1 MRLSHSTQKAF
12 KILYFCFFKCFFFSC
27 MFHPCCSFNSVHST
41 LPFPHSPILPRSR
54 RDNHQIWPNKIKI
67 KLGTNHYIKSPNRR
81 KRFPS
86 REKRV
91 RDTPTP
97 IPGGPTRT
105 PSSTTIKVYVED
117 LVQTHTMSWF
127 VVSVSLRLLSIS

>member
-27 MFHPCCSFNSVHST
+27 MYHSCCSFNSVHST
-41 LPFPHSPILPRSR
+41 LPFPHSPVLPRSR

-67 KLGTNHYIKSPNRR
+67 KLGTNHYIKSTNGR

-86 REKRV
+86 TEKRV
-91 RDTPTP
+91 RDTPTH
-97 IPGGPTRT
+97 IPGGSDKNTELHNHKGICGG
-105 PSSTTIKVYVED
+105 SSSDPYNV
-117 LVQTHTMSWF
+117 LVCCFSL
-127 VVSVSLRLLSIS
+127 LRLLSIS